1 MISEM
6 FDSLAQIRGLLNTL
20 LLEGAPLD
28 VHENIYL
35 TTVAAMLH
43 HGAMAPGLQEVDVT
57 ADISKGQ
64 SARCAVLGDCKE
76 DIGFLLVFKCLVL

>member
-6 FDSLAQIRGLLNTL
+6 FESLTQIRGLLNTL
-20 LLEGAPLD
+20 LLERAPLD

-35 TTVAAMLH
+35 TTVAAM
-43 HGAMAPGLQEVDVT
+43 APGLQEMDVT

>member
-6 FDSLAQIRGLLNTL
+6 FESLAQIRGLLNT

-43 HGAMAPGLQEVDVT
+43 HGARAPRSGCYRRYFKRPKRKVRRVGGLQGGYWVFT
-57 ADISKGQ
+57 
-64 SARCAVLGDCKE
+64 
-76 DIGFLLVFKCLVL
+76 GF